1 MWGTEWIGTYAGW
14 DRLLVAVTELSSAHS
29 ADEDSFMRE
38 AREAVDRACDV
49 LEETSPEQTLGTAW
63 KFLDQQFRTPQKP
76 SQEILARLGES

>member
-38 AREAVDRACDV
+38 AREAVD
-49 LEETSPEQTLGTAW
+49 
-63 KFLDQQFRTPQKP
+63 QFVVRELKV
-76 SQEILARLGES
+76 AAGH